1 MANTSLHIKR
11 IQQEIK
17 DFQNNPSD
25 TFHAEPLKEDL
36 HVWHFTIKGP
46 PDTEFEGG
54 IYHGKIELPF
64 DYPLKPPAL
73 YFLTV
78 RICDENISNS
88 SKSQVEDMRQIQ
100 KFV

>member
-1 MANTSLHIKR
+1 MANTSLHLRR

-17 DFQNNPSD
+17 EFQNNPSN
-25 TFHAEPLKEDL
+25 TFHAEPLKDEL

-46 PDTEFEGG
+46 SETEFEGG

-78 RICDENISNS
+78 SDLLLLIIHVYIA
-88 SKSQVEDMRQIQ
+88 KW
-100 KFV
+100 